1 MRLVLDT
8 DVVVAAMR
16 SPTGAS
22 AELLRRIE
30 GGKAQM
36 LLTVAL
42 ALEYEAIC
50 TLAEHRL
57 AAGLNASETGIYVD
71 GLIGLAEPVRSF
83 FRWRPQLS
91 DPGDELVLEAAVNG
105 RADAIATFN
114 ERDMRE
120 ARNFGIAVIRPGE
133 ALRRINR

>member
-1 MRLVLDT
+1 MLDT

-16 SPTGAS
+16 SPRGAS
-22 AELLRRIE
+22 AELLRRID
-30 GGKAQM
+30 GGKAIM

-57 AAGLNASETGIYVD
+57 ASGLSAPEAALYVD
-71 GLIGLAEPVRSF
+71 GLITLAEPVRAF

-105 RADAIATFN
+105 RADAIVTFN
-114 ERDMRE
+114 EGHLRE
-120 ARNFGIAVIRPGE
+120 ARSGFGIEVMRPGE
-133 ALRRINR
+133 VLRRLNK